1 MDRRARRHQAT
12 RQEILD
18 AAWMLAR
25 TKGLTGWSLREL
37 AEAVDM
43 RAPSLYG
50 YFASK
55 DEIYDAM
62 FAQGYADLL
71 AYVDEVPRDGDSVD
85 LVRRAAHSFVEF
97 AVADPARL
105 QLLFL
110 RVIPDFEPSADS
122 YALAVRSLD
131 EMRSVFA
138 DAGITDPAALDL
150 WTGLLTGL
158 ATQQVSNEPGGDR
171 WIRLVDRA
179 VDMFLAGEIGP
190 GDTTAL
196 ASGKDATKEWS

>member
-18 AAWMLAR
+18 AAWRLAR
-25 TKGLTGWSLREL
+25 HKGLTGWSLREL

-50 YFASK
+50 YFDGK
-55 DEIYDAM
+55 DQIYDAM
-62 FAQGYADLL
+62 FLQGHADLVHL
-71 AYVDEVPRDGDSVD
+71 VDAMPRTGDPVD
-85 LVRRAAHSFVEF
+85 LVRRAAHCFVDF

-110 RVIPDFEPSADS
+110 RVIPDFEPSPSS
-122 YALAVRSLD
+122 YERAERTLEDLRGLLH
-131 EMRSVFA
+131 
-138 DAGITDPAALDL
+138 DAGITDPAALDIF
-150 WTGLLTGL
+150 TSLLTGL

-171 WIRLVDRA
+171 WVRLVDRA
-179 VDMFLAGEIGP
+179 VDMFLAAEQPVG
-190 GDTTAL
+190 
-196 ASGKDATKEWS
+196 